1 MEALFLKILSLSL
14 GATYVAAAV
23 IALRFL
29 LKRTPRWIVCA
40 MWGLVAIRLLC
51 PFTLESAVSLAP
63 SPDFRPVPLISANQ
77 PEAPAQTPRP
87 SAAQRAS
94 AGAVQAPTE
103 SSAQVPASAPAE
115 TPEESQTPT
124 QSRITLF
131 AGVWLLGVAGMLGYL
146 IFSTLRLRRQV
157 GVSIPMAENVRC
169 SESVDTPFVLGLFR
183 PTIYLP
189 ASVSPEDVPYVLAH
203 ERTHI
208 RRRDHWWKPLGF
220 VLLSVY
226 WFNPVLWLAY
236 VLLCRDIEAACD
248 ERVIRDMAAEGRR
261 AYSTAL
267 LHCSMSRDTI
277 AACPLAFGETGVKER
292 IRAVASYK
300 KPAFWTILAGIVLGI
315 VIGACFLTSPETAGI
330 KPKDITP
337 QGMTL
342 QCRRASRL
350 EITDCR
356 LEYQDGTQWKTVAR
370 LGSPM
375 EPDSASPVEPDISFT
390 AEDRGW
396 QADWS
401 VNYGMLLPGT
411 YRLSLTCTD
420 LDTGESL
427 DYPVEFN
434 QKSSGVYLWR
444 NTDDLAVDTPR
455 EDTDIL
461 RVPGRGTFWLTV
473 DEKNG
478 EWGLWNDLTGESLFL
493 GDVRSV
499 AFADQNGDGV
509 CEVYGVAN
517 FWGEGDAKIRDVCC
531 YDLATKRKYALQGN
545 DADFN
550 TLLVRD
556 NRLYLMQQWYPEN
569 VQYGVSQC
577 YRLALTDNGLE
588 TQKLDR
594 AGQAM
599 TTQLV
604 EMGTCARRVITMNS
618 QQMAE
623 MGNLL
628 RNLKGHVQPA
638 SPEALTQALEN
649 PMSVNAVKLSYTL
662 GYRVLNFS
670 RDYSLIWED
679 GSESAYVIADP
690 EPLRTFLT
698 QLTDGVRNRE
708 TSGTPFAGGEDAWKW
723 MSGVTVDAISSAR
736 AEVCLEY
743 TRTDFSAHS
752 SSTSGTLNRQTL
764 ARLLA
769 ILNEIPQDALSAGKP
784 IRDDSFRNAVESN
797 DEEGCGISLLDG
809 VNGLAVGIHWTKDE
823 TFILLTS
830 ETEQY
835 SARRLEAATME
846 NAWQWRI
853 QDEKLDA
860 FLEGFWKEPPVIFY
874 TVGAE
879 YDWQTPVKF
888 RYEDFSLNLN
898 LIEGWV
904 YEEVPFNG
912 ESAGVR
918 CRPGDERAGWLYF
931 SYWPEGYAPVETDR
945 YISEGYG
952 RGTPV
957 YTSYPAS
964 AETEGTR
971 DAIWS
976 YYRHR
981 SLGHGDYVVINQ
993 GADGWFRAYSDQIL
1007 DTTTLADAGLGEAG

>member
-29 LKRTPRWIVCA
+29 LKRTPKWIVCA

-63 SPDFRPVPLISANQ
+63 SPDFRPAQLNSANQ
-77 PEAPAQTPRP
+77 PETSAQTSRP

-103 SSAQVPASAPAE
+103 SPAQVPASVPAE
-115 TPEESQTPT
+115 TPEESRTPN
-124 QSRITLF
+124 QSRIALF
-131 AGVWLLGVAGMLGYL
+131 ATVWLLGVAGMLGYL
-146 IFSTLRLRRQV
+146 IFSTLRLRRRV

-169 SESVDTPFVLGLFR
+169 SESVDTPFVLGVFR

-189 ASVSPEDVPYVLAH
+189 ASVSPEDIPYVLAH

-267 LHCSMSRDTI
+267 LHCSMSRDAI

-315 VIGACFLTSPETAGI
+315 VIGVCFLTSPETAGI

-342 QCRRASRL
+342 QCRRASQL

-356 LEYQDGTQWKTVAR
+356 LEYQDGTQWKTVEQ

-375 EPDSASPVEPDISFT
+375 EPDISFT

-396 QADWS
+396 QVDWS

-461 RVPGRGTFWLTV
+461 RVPGRGTFWLTF

-478 EWGLWNDLTGESLFL
+478 ERGLWNDLTGENLFL

-517 FWGEGDAKIRDVCC
+517 FWGEGDANIRDVWCC
-531 YDLATKRKYALQGN
+531 DLATKEKYALQGN

-604 EMGTCARRVITMNS
+604 EMGTCARRMITMNS

-623 MGNLL
+623 MGKLL

-670 RDYSLIWED
+670 RNYSLIWED
-679 GSESAYVIADP
+679 GSENAYVIADP

-708 TSGTPFAGGEDAWKW
+708 TSGTPFAGDEDAWKW

-904 YEEVPFNG
+904 YEEVPFDG

-918 CRPGDERAGWLYF
+918 CRPGDEMTGWLYF

-945 YISEGYG
+945 YIAEGYG
-952 RGTPV
+952 WGAPI
-957 YTSYPAS
+957 YSSYPAS

>member
-29 LKRTPRWIVCA
+29 LKRTPKWIVCA

-63 SPDFRPVPLISANQ
+63 SPDFRPAPLISANQ
-77 PEAPAQTPRP
+77 PETPAQTSRP
-87 SAAQRAS
+87 SAAQPAP

-103 SSAQVPASAPAE
+103 NPAQVPASAPAE
-115 TPEESQTPT
+115 IPEESQIPT
-124 QSRITLF
+124 QSRIALF
-131 AGVWLLGVAGMLGYL
+131 ARGWLLGAAGMLGYL
-146 IFSTLRLRRQV
+146 IFSTLRLCRQV

-189 ASVSPEDVPYVLAH
+189 ASVSPEDIPYVLAH

-267 LHCSMSRDTI
+267 LHCSMSRDAI

-300 KPAFWTILAGIVLGI
+300 KPAFWTILAGIVLGT
-315 VIGACFLTSPETAGI
+315 VIGVCFLTSPETAGI

-356 LEYQDGTQWKTVAR
+356 LEYRDGAQWKTVAR

-375 EPDSASPVEPDISFT
+375 EPDISFT

-478 EWGLWNDLTGESLFL
+478 ERGLWNDLTGESLFL

-517 FWGEGDAKIRDVCC
+517 FWGEGDANIRDVWC
-531 YDLATKRKYALQGN
+531 YDLATKQKYALQGN

-604 EMGTCARRVITMNS
+604 EMGTCARRMITMNS

-623 MGNLL
+623 MGKLL
-628 RNLKGHVQPA
+628 QNLKGHVQPA

-708 TSGTPFAGGEDAWKW
+708 TSGTPFAGDEDAWKW

-879 YDWQTPVKF
+879 YNWQTPVKF

-918 CRPGDERAGWLYF
+918 CRPGDEMTGWLYF

-952 RGTPV
+952 WGTPV

>member
-29 LKRTPRWIVCA
+29 LIRTPKWIVCA

-77 PEAPAQTPRP
+77 PETPAQTSRT

-103 SSAQVPASAPAE
+103 SPAKVPATVPAE
-115 TPEESQTPT
+115 IPEESQTPT
-124 QSRITLF
+124 QSRIALF
-131 AGVWLLGVAGMLGYL
+131 ARVWLLGVAGMLGYL
-146 IFSTLRLRRQV
+146 IFSTLRLRRRV

-169 SESVDTPFVLGLFR
+169 SESVDTPFVLGVFR

-189 ASVSPEDVPYVLAH
+189 ASVSPEDIPYVLAH

-220 VLLSVY
+220 VLLSVH

-267 LHCSMSRDTI
+267 LHCSMSRDTV

-315 VIGACFLTSPETAGI
+315 VIGVCFLTSPETAGI

-356 LEYQDGTQWKTVAR
+356 LEYRDGAQWKTVAQ
-370 LGSPM
+370 LDFPM
-375 EPDSASPVEPDISFT
+375 EPDSASPMEPDISFT
-390 AEDRGW
+390 AEDRSW

-444 NTDDLAVDTPR
+444 NTDDLAVDTPQ
-455 EDTDIL
+455 EDTDVL
-461 RVPGRGTFWLTV
+461 RVPGRGMFWLTV
-473 DEKNG
+473 DKKNG

-493 GDVRSV
+493 GNVRSV

-509 CEVYGVAN
+509 CEVYSVVN
-517 FWGEGDAKIRDVCC
+517 YWGEGDANTRDVWC
-531 YDLATKRKYALQGN
+531 YDLATRQKYALQGN

-569 VQYGVSQC
+569 IQYGVSQC
-577 YRLALTDNGLE
+577 YLLALTDNGLE

-604 EMGTCARRVITMNS
+604 EMGTCTRRMITMNS

-623 MGNLL
+623 MGKLL
-628 RNLKGHVQPA
+628 QNLKGHVQPA

-649 PMSVNAVKLSYTL
+649 PMSVDSVKLKYAL
-662 GYRVLNFS
+662 GYQVLNFS
-670 RDYSLIWED
+670 KDYSLIWED

-698 QLTDGVRNRE
+698 QLTDGVRNWE
-708 TSGTPFAGGEDAWKW
+708 TSGTPFAGDEDAWKW
-723 MSGVTVDAISSAR
+723 MSGVTVDAISSAK
-736 AEVCLEY
+736 ANVCLKY
-743 TRTDFSAHS
+743 LKTGNKTS
-752 SSTSGTLNRQTL
+752 SSTTFGSLNRQTL
-764 ARLLA
+764 EQLFA
-769 ILNEIPQDALSAGKP
+769 ILNEIPQDALSAGEP
-784 IRDDSFRNAVESN
+784 ITDDSFRYAVVPN

-809 VNGLAVGIHWTKDE
+809 VNNLAVGIRWTKDE
-823 TFILLTS
+823 TAIVITS
-830 ETEQY
+830 QTEQY
-835 SARRLEAATME
+835 DARGSGEKDTLKAHR
-846 NAWQWRI
+846 WVI

-952 RGTPV
+952 WGTPI

-976 YYRHR
+976 YSEHR

>member
-29 LKRTPRWIVCA
+29 LKRTPKWIVCA

-63 SPDFRPVPLISANQ
+63 SPDFRSVPLISVNQ
-77 PEAPAQTPRP
+77 PETPAQTSRP
-87 SAAQRAS
+87 SAAQPAP
-94 AGAVQAPTE
+94 AGAVQAPTG
-103 SSAQVPASAPAE
+103 SQAQVPASAPAE
-115 TPEESQTPT
+115 TPEESQTPP
-124 QSRITLF
+124 QSRIALF
-131 AGVWLLGVAGMLGYL
+131 ARVWLLGVAGMLGYL
-146 IFSTLRLRRQV
+146 IFSTLRLRRRV

-169 SESVDTPFVLGLFR
+169 SQSVDTPFVLGVFR

-356 LEYQDGTQWKTVAR
+356 LEYQDGTQWKTVEQ

-375 EPDSASPVEPDISFT
+375 EPDISFT

-461 RVPGRGTFWLTV
+461 RVPGRGMFWLTV

-478 EWGLWNDLTGESLFL
+478 EWGLWNDQTGENLFL

-517 FWGEGDAKIRDVCC
+517 FWGEGDANIRDVWC
-531 YDLATKRKYALQGN
+531 YDLATKEKYALQGN

-604 EMGTCARRVITMNS
+604 EMGTCARRMITMNS

-623 MGNLL
+623 MGKLL
-628 RNLKGHVQPA
+628 QNLKGHVQPA

-679 GSESAYVIADP
+679 GSENAYVIADP

-708 TSGTPFAGGEDAWKW
+708 TSGTPFAGDEDAWKW
-723 MSGVTVDAISSAR
+723 MSGVTVEAISSAR
-736 AEVCLEY
+736 AEVCQEY

-879 YDWQTPVKF
+879 YEWQTPVKF

-918 CRPGDERAGWLYF
+918 CRPGDEMTGWLYF

-945 YISEGYG
+945 YIAEGYG
-952 RGTPV
+952 WGTPV

-1007 DTTTLADAGLGEAG
+1007 DTTTLADAGLGETG

>member
-23 IALRFL
+23 IALRLL

-63 SPDFRPVPLISANQ
+63 SPDFRPAQLNSANQ
-77 PEAPAQTPRP
+77 PEAPAQTSRT

-103 SSAQVPASAPAE
+103 SQAQVPASAPAE

-124 QSRITLF
+124 QSRIALF

-146 IFSTLRLRRQV
+146 IFSTLRLRRRV

-189 ASVSPEDVPYVLAH
+189 ASVSPEDIPYVLAH

-267 LHCSMSRDTI
+267 LHCSMNRDTI

-315 VIGACFLTSPETAGI
+315 VIGVCFLTSPETAGI

-356 LEYQDGTQWKTVAR
+356 LEYRDGTQWKTVAQ

-375 EPDSASPVEPDISFT
+375 EPDSASPMGPDISFG

-396 QADWS
+396 QVDWS

-434 QKSSGVYLWR
+434 QKSNGVYLWR

-478 EWGLWNDLTGESLFL
+478 ERGLWNDLTGENLFL

-517 FWGEGDAKIRDVCC
+517 FWGEGDTNIRDVWCC
-531 YDLATKRKYALQGN
+531 DLATKEKYALQGN

-604 EMGTCARRVITMNS
+604 EMGTCTRRMITMNS

-623 MGNLL
+623 MGKLL
-628 RNLKGHVQPA
+628 QNLKGHVQPA

-708 TSGTPFAGGEDAWKW
+708 TSGTPFAGEEDAWKW

-764 ARLLA
+764 VRLLA

-918 CRPGDERAGWLYF
+918 CRPGDEMTGWLYF

-945 YISEGYG
+945 YIAEGYG
-952 RGTPV
+952 WGTPI

-971 DAIWS
+971 GAIWS
-976 YYRHR
+976 YSEHR
-981 SLGHGDYVVINQ
+981 TLGHGDYVVINQ

>member
-23 IALRFL
+23 LALRFL
-29 LKRTPRWIVCA
+29 MKRTPKWIVCA

-63 SPDFRPVPLISANQ
+63 SPDFRPAPLISANQ
-77 PEAPAQTPRP
+77 PKTPAQTPRP
-87 SAAQRAS
+87 SAAQPAQ

-103 SSAQVPASAPAE
+103 SQAQVPASAPTE
-115 TPEESQTPT
+115 IPEESQTPT
-124 QSRITLF
+124 QSRIALF
-131 AGVWLLGVAGMLGYL
+131 ARVWLLGVAGMLGYL
-146 IFSTLRLRRQV
+146 IFSTLRLRRRV

-169 SESVDTPFVLGLFR
+169 SESVDTPFVLGVFR

-189 ASVSPEDVPYVLAH
+189 ASVSPEDIPYVLAH

-300 KPAFWTILAGIVLGI
+300 KPAFWTILAGIVLGA
-315 VIGACFLTSPETAGI
+315 VIGVCFLTSPETAGI

-356 LEYQDGTQWKTVAR
+356 LEYQDGTQWKTVEQ

-375 EPDSASPVEPDISFT
+375 EPDSVSPMEPDISFT

-427 DYPVEFN
+427 NYPVEFN

-461 RVPGRGTFWLTV
+461 QVPGRGMFWLTV
-473 DEKNG
+473 DKKNG

-517 FWGEGDAKIRDVCC
+517 FWGEGDANIRDVWC
-531 YDLATKRKYALQGN
+531 YDLATKQKYALQGN

-604 EMGTCARRVITMNS
+604 EMGTCARRMITMNS

-623 MGNLL
+623 MGKLL

-670 RDYSLIWED
+670 RNYSLIWED
-679 GSESAYVIADP
+679 GSENAYVIADP

-708 TSGTPFAGGEDAWKW
+708 TSGTPFAGDEDAWKW

-904 YEEVPFNG
+904 YEEVPFDG

-918 CRPGDERAGWLYF
+918 CRPGDEMTGWLYF

-945 YISEGYG
+945 YIAEGYG
-952 RGTPV
+952 WGAPI
-957 YTSYPAS
+957 YSSYPAS

>member
-29 LKRTPRWIVCA
+29 LKRTPKWIVCA

-51 PFTLESAVSLAP
+51 PFTLESAVSLVP
-63 SPDFRPVPLISANQ
+63 SPDFRPAQLNFANQ
-77 PEAPAQTPRP
+77 PETPAQTSRP
-87 SAAQRAS
+87 SAARPAQ

-103 SSAQVPASAPAE
+103 SPAQVPASAPAE
-115 TPEESQTPT
+115 IPEESQTPT
-124 QSRITLF
+124 QSRIALF
-131 AGVWLLGVAGMLGYL
+131 ARVWLLGVAGMLGYL
-146 IFSTLRLRRQV
+146 IFSTLRLRRWV
-157 GVSIPMAENVRC
+157 GVSIPMAENIRC

-189 ASVSPEDVPYVLAH
+189 ASISPEDIPYVLAH

-315 VIGACFLTSPETAGI
+315 VIGVCFLTSPETAGI

-342 QCRRASRL
+342 RCRRASRL

-356 LEYQDGTQWKTVAR
+356 LEYQDGAQWKTVEQ

-375 EPDSASPVEPDISFT
+375 EPDISFT

-396 QADWS
+396 QVDWS

-427 DYPVEFN
+427 NYPVEFN

-444 NTDDLAVDTPR
+444 NTDDLAVDTPQ
-455 EDTDIL
+455 EDTDVL
-461 RVPGRGTFWLTV
+461 RVPGRGMFWLTV

-478 EWGLWNDLTGESLFL
+478 ERGLWNDLTGESLFL

-517 FWGEGDAKIRDVCC
+517 FWGEGDANIRDVWC
-531 YDLATKRKYALQGN
+531 YDLATKEKYALQGN

-604 EMGTCARRVITMNS
+604 EMGTCARRMITMNS

-623 MGNLL
+623 MGKLL
-628 RNLKGHVQPA
+628 QNLKGHVQPA

-690 EPLRTFLT
+690 EPLRSFLT

-708 TSGTPFAGGEDAWKW
+708 TSGTPFAGDEDAWKW

-743 TRTDFSAHS
+743 VQTGNRTS
-752 SSTSGTLNRQTL
+752 SSTTSGSLNRQTL
-764 ARLLA
+764 EQLFA
-769 ILNEIPQDALSAGKP
+769 ILNEIPQDALSAGELLT
-784 IRDDSFRNAVESN
+784 DDSFRYAVVPN

-809 VNGLAVGIHWTKDE
+809 VNNLAVGIRWTKDE

-888 RYEDFSLNLN
+888 RYEDFFLNLN

-904 YEEVPFNG
+904 YEEVPFDG
-912 ESAGVR
+912 ESTGVR
-918 CRPGDERAGWLYF
+918 CRPGDETTGWLYF

-945 YISEGYG
+945 YIAEGYG
-952 RGTPV
+952 WGAPI
-957 YTSYPAS
+957 YSSYPAS

-971 DAIWS
+971 DEIWS
-976 YYRHR
+976 YSEHR
-981 SLGHGDYVVINQ
+981 TLGHGDYVVINQ

>member
-29 LKRTPRWIVCA
+29 LKRTPKWIVCA

-77 PEAPAQTPRP
+77 PETPAQTPRP

-103 SSAQVPASAPAE
+103 SPAQALTSAPAE
-115 TPEESQTPT
+115 IPEESQTPT
-124 QSRITLF
+124 QSRIALF

-189 ASVSPEDVPYVLAH
+189 ASVSPEDIPYVLAH

-236 VLLCRDIEAACD
+236 ILLCRDIEAACD

-267 LHCSMSRDTI
+267 LHCSMSRDAI

-300 KPAFWTILAGIVLGI
+300 KPAFWTILAGIVLGT
-315 VIGACFLTSPETAGI
+315 VIGVCFLTSPETAGI

-350 EITDCR
+350 QITDCR
-356 LEYQDGTQWKTVAR
+356 LEYQDGAQWKTVAQ
-370 LGSPM
+370 LDFPM
-375 EPDSASPVEPDISFT
+375 EPDSASPMELDISFT

-396 QADWS
+396 QVDWS

-517 FWGEGDAKIRDVCC
+517 FWGEGDANIRDVWC
-531 YDLATKRKYALQGN
+531 YDLATKQKYALQGN

-604 EMGTCARRVITMNS
+604 EMGTCTRRMITMNS

-623 MGNLL
+623 MGKLL

-764 ARLLA
+764 EQLFA

-879 YDWQTPVKF
+879 YNWQTPVKF

-918 CRPGDERAGWLYF
+918 CRPGDEMTGWLYF

-945 YISEGYG
+945 YIAEGYG
-952 RGTPV
+952 WGTSV

>member
-29 LKRTPRWIVCA
+29 LKRTPKWIVCA

-77 PEAPAQTPRP
+77 PKTPAQTPRP
-87 SAAQRAS
+87 SAALPAP

-103 SSAQVPASAPAE
+103 SPAPVPASAPAE

-124 QSRITLF
+124 QSRIALF
-131 AGVWLLGVAGMLGYL
+131 ARVWLLGVAGMLGYL
-146 IFSTLRLRRQV
+146 IFSTLRLRRRV

-169 SESVDTPFVLGLFR
+169 SESVDTPFVLGVFR

-267 LHCSMSRDTI
+267 LHCSMSRDAI

-315 VIGACFLTSPETAGI
+315 VIGVCFLTSPETAGI

-356 LEYQDGTQWKTVAR
+356 LEYRDGAQWKTVAQ

-375 EPDSASPVEPDISFT
+375 EPDIASPMEPDISFT

-427 DYPVEFN
+427 DYSVEFN
-434 QKSSGVYLWR
+434 QKSSGVYLWQ
-444 NTDDLAVDTPR
+444 NTDDLAVDTPQ
-455 EDTDIL
+455 EDTDVL
-461 RVPGRGTFWLTV
+461 RVPGRGMFWLTV

-478 EWGLWNDLTGESLFL
+478 ERGLWNDLTGESLFL

-499 AFADQNGDGV
+499 AFADQNGDGM

-517 FWGEGDAKIRDVCC
+517 FWGEGDANIRDVWC
-531 YDLATKRKYALQGN
+531 YDLATKVKYALQGN

-604 EMGTCARRVITMNS
+604 EMGTCARRMITMNS

-623 MGNLL
+623 MGKLL
-628 RNLKGHVQPA
+628 QNLKGHVQPA

-679 GSESAYVIADP
+679 GSENAYVIADP

-708 TSGTPFAGGEDAWKW
+708 TSGTPFAGEEDAWKW

-835 SARRLEAATME
+835 SARRLEAAAME

-904 YEEVPFNG
+904 YEEVPFDG

-918 CRPGDERAGWLYF
+918 CRPGDETTGWLYF
-931 SYWPEGYAPVETDR
+931 SYWPEGYAPVETNR
-945 YISEGYG
+945 YIAEGYG
-952 RGTPV
+952 WGAPI
-957 YTSYPAS
+957 YSSYPAS

-976 YYRHR
+976 YSEHR
-981 SLGHGDYVVINQ
+981 TLGHGDYVVINQ

>member
-29 LKRTPRWIVCA
+29 LKRTPKWIVCA

-103 SSAQVPASAPAE
+103 SPAQALTPAPAE
-115 TPEESQTPT
+115 TPVESLTPT
-124 QSRITLF
+124 QRETTLF
-131 AGVWLLGVAGMLGYL
+131 AGLWLLGVAGMLGYL
-146 IFSTLRLRRQV
+146 IFSTLRLHRRV

-169 SESVDTPFVLGLFR
+169 SESVDTPFVLGLLR
-183 PTIYLP
+183 PVIYLP

-236 VLLCRDIEAACD
+236 ILLCRDIEAACD

-267 LHCSMSRDTI
+267 LHCSVSRDAI

-315 VIGACFLTSPETAGI
+315 VIGVCFLTSPETAGI

-356 LEYQDGTQWKTVAR
+356 LEYQDGAQWKTVAR
-370 LGSPM
+370 LGSFM
-375 EPDSASPVEPDISFT
+375 EPDSASPMEPDISFT

-396 QADWS
+396 QVDWS

-434 QKSSGVYLWR
+434 QKSSGVYLWQ
-444 NTDDLAVDTPR
+444 NTDDLAVDTPQ
-455 EDTDIL
+455 EDTDVL
-461 RVPGRGTFWLTV
+461 RVPGRGMFWLTV
-473 DEKNG
+473 GKKNG

-517 FWGEGDAKIRDVCC
+517 FWGEGDANIRDVWC
-531 YDLATKRKYALQGN
+531 YDLATKEKYALQGN
-545 DADFN
+545 NADFN

-604 EMGTCARRVITMNS
+604 EMGTCARRMITMNS

-623 MGNLL
+623 MGKLL
-628 RNLKGHVQPA
+628 QNLKGHVQPA

-708 TSGTPFAGGEDAWKW
+708 TSGTPFAGDEDAWKW

-879 YDWQTPVKF
+879 YNWQTPVKF

-918 CRPGDERAGWLYF
+918 CRPGDEMTGWLYF

-952 RGTPV
+952 WGTPI

-976 YYRHR
+976 YLGHR